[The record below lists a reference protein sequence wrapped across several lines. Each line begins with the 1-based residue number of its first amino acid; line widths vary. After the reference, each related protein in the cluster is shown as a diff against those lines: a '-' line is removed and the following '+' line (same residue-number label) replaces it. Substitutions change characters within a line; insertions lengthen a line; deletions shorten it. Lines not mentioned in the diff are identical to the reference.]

1 VEAQQAVGE
10 REVGV
15 VGMLDWGRR
24 KNEGRRQYRAGLLF
38 WKLILGRRWAG
49 FRGRPISVCSFFLAI
64 LFLSRNTVSF
74 LAILIEVCILIYAFY
89 FSNCV
94 SRAQVNNF
102 ND

>member
-1 VEAQQAVGE
+1 VEAQQPAGGE

-15 VGMLDWGRR
+15 
-24 KNEGRRQYRAGLLF
+24 
-38 WKLILGRRWAG
+38 
-49 FRGRPISVCSFFLAI
+49 AI